1 MITEANVGF
10 KRLQE
15 LLELKDYVR
24 PSNKGLPAQSD
35 TSIELQGACLAWEV
49 LKESKKT
56 KAGGK
61 EENSLSTI
69 EHVPCLHGLDLS
81 VGKGQLVGV
90 AGGVGAGKTS
100 LISAIM
106 GEVRQQWDRIGKTY
120 LK

>member
-10 KRLQE
+10 KRMQK
-15 LLELKDYVR
+15 LLELKDYVH
-24 PSNKGLPAQSD
+24 PSNKGLPDNSD
-35 TSIELQGACLAWEV
+35 TSIELRGACLAWEV

-69 EHVPCLHGLDLS
+69 EPCLHGLDLS
-81 VGKGQLVGV
+81 IHKGQLVGV

-106 GEVRQQWDRIGKTY
+106 GEVGQQWDRIGRIY